1 MDGAPGDLAAR
12 TAYVARVAEYWEH
25 GGFSHA
31 AGAILGHLM
40 VCEPA
45 GQTQAEIAAE
55 LGLSAGTVSTQ
66 LKILL
71 GVEMVER
78 VRRRG
83 VRTAFY
89 QLPQNMWTRALASET
104 SRIGGL
110 RDLADHGLMVLPRTR
125 EDRIVSLDQM
135 VRFFEHEW
143 PLLEQRLDE
152 FLRKEES

>member
-1 MDGAPGDLAAR
+1 MTNWEADDA
-12 TAYVARVAEYWEH
+12 TATYVADVAEYWER

-31 AGAILGHLM
+31 AGQILGHLM

-45 GQTQAEIAAE
+45 EQTQAELAE
-55 LGLSAGTVSTQ
+55 ALGLSAGTVSTQ

-71 GVEMVER
+71 AVEMVER
-78 VRRRG
+78 VRSRG
-83 VRTAFY
+83 VRTSFY
-89 QLPQNMWTRALASET
+89 QVPKNMWTRVLASET

-110 RDLADHGLMVLPRTR
+110 RGLADQGLKVLPQTR
-125 EDRIVSLDQM
+125 PDRIVSLDQM

-143 PLLEQRLDE
+143 PQLEERLEE